1 MKKIVICGASG
12 FVGSSLVKYFNA
24 KNHNVITIHRDD
36 LSNMEDL
43 INKLNNSDVL
53 INLSGANIMG
63 RWTDSYK
70 KLLYSSRIDTTK
82 VLVQALKK
90 CTKAPSVFI
99 STSAIGIYKNDMPY
113 DETSENLN
121 NDFLANLCKDWEK
134 EALNANALDTRVA
147 IFRFGVVLGKEGGAL
162 SKMLLP
168 FKLGFGGTIGDGK
181 QAFSFIHIDDLL
193 HAYDFIIEHENLSGV
208 FNLCTEQPTTNYGMT
223 KALGNSLHRPTLLP
237 VPQFALNLLLSEG
250 ASILTDGQK
259 VLPKNLLKNGFEFK
273 YTTIEDAIESLV

>member
-12 FVGSSLVKYFNA
+12 FVGSSLVTYFNT

-36 LSNMEDL
+36 LSNMDKL
-43 INKLNNSDVL
+43 INKLNNCDVL

-82 VLVQALKK
+82 ALVQALKK
-90 CTKAPSVFI
+90 CTKAPSLFI

-113 DETSENLN
+113 DETTENLN

-134 EALNANALDTRVA
+134 EALNVNAIDTRVA

-168 FKLGFGGTIGDGK
+168 FKLGLGGTIGNGE
-181 QAFSFIHIDDLL
+181 QSFSFIHIDDLL
-193 HAYDFIIEHENLSGV
+193 HAYDFIIENENLSGV

-237 VPQFALNLLLSEG
+237 VPQFVLNLLLSEG

-259 VLPKNLLKNGFEFK
+259 VLPKNLLKNGFKFQ
-273 YTTIEDAIESLV
+273 YTSIEDAIESLV